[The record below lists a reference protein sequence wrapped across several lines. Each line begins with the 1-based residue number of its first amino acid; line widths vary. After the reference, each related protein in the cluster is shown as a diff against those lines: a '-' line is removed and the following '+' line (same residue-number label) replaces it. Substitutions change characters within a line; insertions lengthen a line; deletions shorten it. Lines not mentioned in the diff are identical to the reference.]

1 MKLIHVA
8 APYIMMTLNFDIRG
22 FRPSV
27 LKFPSAEKFSEV
39 AKFIGTK
46 FSSSESINF
55 TADISKAE
63 WKWQV
68 ILCCVYRVDEN
79 E

>member
-8 APYIMMTLNFDIRG
+8 APYIMMTLNFDICG
-22 FRPSV
+22 FRLSV
-27 LKFPSAEKFSEV
+27 LKFPSVEKFSEV

-55 TADISKAE
+55 TADISKVE
-63 WKWQV
+63 
-68 ILCCVYRVDEN
+68 
-79 E
+79 